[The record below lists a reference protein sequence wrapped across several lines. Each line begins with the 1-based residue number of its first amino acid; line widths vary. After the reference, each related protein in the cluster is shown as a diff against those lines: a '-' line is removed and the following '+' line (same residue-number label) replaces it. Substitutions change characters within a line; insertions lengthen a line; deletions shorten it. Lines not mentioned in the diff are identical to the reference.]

1 MDFITQ
7 RFNSDSGESVSVS
20 QLLWI
25 MMAVIIVIGIGGF
38 IYSAMKT
45 KAGKTAECINNANT
59 YINDSAQN
67 QGGKC

>member
-25 MMAVIIVIGIGGF
+25 MMAVIIVIGIGGY
-38 IYSAMKT
+38 IYTAMKA
-45 KAGKTAECINNANT
+45 KVVKTADCIDKANT
-59 YINDSAQN
+59 YINGTATN

>member
-1 MDFITQ
+1 MDLIKQ

-38 IYSAMKT
+38 IYSTMKT
-45 KAGKTAECINNANT
+45 KAQKTADCIDRANT
-59 YINDSAQN
+59 DINGTAQN
-67 QGGKC
+67 QGNRC

>member
-1 MDFITQ
+1 MDLIKQ

-38 IYSAMKT
+38 IYSVMKT
-45 KAGKTAECINNANT
+45 KAQKTADCIDRANT
-59 YINDSAQN
+59 YINGTAQN
-67 QGGKC
+67 QGNRC